1 MIRTNESRRIIVL
14 RGGRVIDPSQGIDR
28 TDDVTIVAGRIESI
42 GPGPDRAD
50 RIVDADGLL
59 VCPGLVDMHVH
70 LREPGGEAQETIETG
85 TRAAAAGGFTAVA
98 CMPNTNPPIAD
109 AETLRFVLDKAG
121 QTAHC
126 RVYPVAAMTKDR
138 LGREAVD
145 LAALKAAGAVAFS
158 DDGAGVNDRAVMQA
172 VLERARE
179 CDALLI
185 QHCEMAE
192 LAAGGVVNLGP
203 VSRALGVPGIDP
215 RAEEDMIARDLELLS
230 QTPARYHVAHV
241 STAGAVERIRQ
252 AKRAGLPVSAE
263 VTVHH
268 IILNEAACLQI
279 GTNAK
284 MNPPLRSDDD
294 VEACR
299 QGLVD
304 GTIDCIVTDH
314 APHTAEAKAAGWAKA
329 PFGIIGLETAWPLA
343 FWALVEPGRMSVPR
357 LVEMM
362 STRPARI
369 LGLSGAGTLA
379 PGVPADVTLIDPR
392 LRWSVEA
399 DALSSKSRNT
409 PFLGWKLAGRPVGVM
424 VGGAWTRAIG
434 HIHNYIS

>member
-1 MIRTNESRRIIVL
+1 MVRTGETRGTTIL

-28 TDDVTIVAGRIESI
+28 TDDVTIVDGRIEVI

-98 CMPNTNPPIAD
+98 CMPNTNPPIDD
-109 AETLRFVLDKAG
+109 AKTLRFVLDKAK

-126 RVYPVAAMTKDR
+126 RVYPVAAMTKGR

-145 LAALKAAGAVAFS
+145 LAALQAAGAVAFS

-172 VLERARE
+172 VVEQARQ

-185 QHCEMAE
+185 QHCEVAE
-192 LAAGGVVNLGP
+192 MAAGGVVNLGT

-215 RAEEDMIARDLELLS
+215 QAEEEMIARDLELLS

-252 AKRAGLPVSAE
+252 AKRAGLPVTAE
-263 VTVHH
+263 ATVHH
-268 IILNEAACLQI
+268 IILNEEACLHA
-279 GTNAK
+279 GPNAK
-284 MNPPLRSDDD
+284 MNPPLRSNND

-299 QGLVD
+299 QGLAV

-314 APHTAEAKAAGWAKA
+314 APHTADAKAAGWQKA
-329 PFGIIGLETAWPLA
+329 PFGVIGLETAWPLA
-343 FWALVEPGRMSVPR
+343 FWALVESGRMDVPR
-357 LVEMM
+357 LVELM

-379 PGVPADVTLIDPR
+379 AGAPADVTVIDPR
-392 LRWSVEA
+392 LRWVVQA
-399 DALSSKSRNT
+399 DALCSKSRNT
-409 PFLGWKLAGRPVGVM
+409 PFLGWKVTGRPVGVM
-424 VGGAWTRAIG
+424 MGGAWTQTLGRIR
-434 HIHNYIS
+434 NYLE